1 MYDASGG
8 SFESYYDTNGTN
20 NALHSSSPFIT
31 SARKDTDG
39 DGVSDYWEF
48 AMDTDHKNPLSKPD
62 LSDPA
67 TFQSLSSLTVAQLQ
81 SRLGM
86 MNDAKALSSVPG
98 LADFNATLGL

>member
-1 MYDASGG
+1 M
-8 SFESYYDTNGTN
+8 
-20 NALHSSSPFIT
+20 
-31 SARKDTDG
+31 
-39 DGVSDYWEF
+39 SDYWEF